1 MNLFTEYTEEEIL
14 LLLSLTNNKYKDI
27 KKEIKLLEDL
37 DDYSID
43 RDIKKLEIK
52 EVEKKSVINNYDMIY
67 VVEGEVGI
75 VKDNTLVSKIKKDE
89 IFGIKK
95 IIDDSEYYLVTTKD
109 SKILFIEFKNTKNI
123 YFKIISQIV
132 SKYCKEKNI

>member
-1 MNLFTEYTEEEIL
+1 MNLFTEYTEEEIQI
-14 LLLSLTNNKYKDI
+14 LLSLTNNKYKDI
-27 KKEIKLLEDL
+27 KQHIKLLEDL
-37 DDYSID
+37 DDYIID
-43 RDIKKLEIK
+43 RDVKKLEIK
-52 EVEKKSVINNYDMIY
+52 DVPKKSVINNYDMIY
-67 VVEGEVGI
+67 VVEGELGI

-95 IIDDSEYYLVTTKD
+95 IIENTDYYLVTTKD

-132 SKYCKEKNI
+132 TKYCKEKNI